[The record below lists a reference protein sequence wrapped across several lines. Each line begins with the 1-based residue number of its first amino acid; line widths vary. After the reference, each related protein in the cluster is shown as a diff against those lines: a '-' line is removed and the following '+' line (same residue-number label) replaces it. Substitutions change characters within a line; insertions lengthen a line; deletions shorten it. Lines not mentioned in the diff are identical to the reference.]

1 MWGLCP
7 PSSNADV
14 LDSVLPIPSVSVSLG
29 ACPEKD
35 WIYPITNPS
44 NLVQSCAQVV
54 WACECHESYFLFR
67 AGLSLEG

>member
-29 ACPEKD
+29 ACPED
-35 WIYPITNPS
+35 WTYPISNPS